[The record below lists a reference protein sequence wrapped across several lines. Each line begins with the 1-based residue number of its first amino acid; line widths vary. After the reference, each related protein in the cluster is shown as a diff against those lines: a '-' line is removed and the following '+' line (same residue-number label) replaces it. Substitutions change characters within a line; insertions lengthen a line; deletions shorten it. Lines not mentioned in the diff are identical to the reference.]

1 MLELLAAAVLSQTP
15 TTLQALVP
23 TSGSNAESLLDG
35 KPASGWKPEG
45 DSEGEGVLF
54 RFEGEAPVAK
64 VLVEGCGAGR
74 LTLTPFINGTEFSQV
89 SFDKKTPVVT
99 VSSKKV
105 RSVFL
110 RIDDAGTSACLGEVS
125 FLGAGDKPLEV
136 RAPRGLNATAKA
148 SSVLAPADAYHP
160 GYLFDGRLDFGW
172 VEGVKGPGL
181 GESMALTFASPVTIT
196 AIELWNG
203 YQRSDDHFKK
213 NARAKKITLT
223 VDGAE
228 PVELAVKDAQG
239 SQKLALPKPVST
251 KSLTLTVKEAYPG
264 TKYDDL
270 VLSELRVWDAEGPRA
285 IVTGDLNERAAAMK
299 SEVGGGPLKGFV
311 DKTLRSVCQVSGYEL
326 EAKFRTN
333 HSFVVY
339 RSAEED
345 SGAVKEVLDGTWIL
359 KDGKTV
365 EVFGRS
371 HRNESSFDPYASPE
385 GKESTTIMGGALKV
399 TRVGDLKKAD
409 YDALVTKFTSGPL
422 KWSFDCDKVKKFD
435 TLAAAGAFVIEG
447 RAVTAILAP

>member
-1 MLELLAAAVLSQTP
+1 MLELLAAAVLSQAP
-15 TTLQALVP
+15 LTLQALVP
-23 TSGSNAESLLDG
+23 TSGANAESLLDG

-54 RFEGEAPVAK
+54 RFEGEAPVTK
-64 VLVEGCGAGR
+64 VNVEGCGPGR
-74 LTLTPFINGTEFSQV
+74 LTLTPFINGSEYSQV
-89 SFDKKTPVVT
+89 SFDKKTT
-99 VSSKKV
+99 VASISSKKV

-110 RIDDAGTSACLGEVS
+110 RIDDAGTTACIGEVS
-125 FLGAGDKPLEV
+125 FLGDKDKPLEV

-172 VEGVKGPGL
+172 VEGVKGPGI
-181 GESMALTFASPVTIT
+181 GESMALTFTAPITIT

-213 NARAKKITLT
+213 NARAKKITVT
-223 VDGAE
+223 VDGTE
-228 PVELAVKDAQG
+228 PIELAVKDAQG
-239 SQKLALPKPVST
+239 PQKLTLPKPAT
-251 KSLTLTVKEAYPG
+251 TRSLTLTIKEAYPG

-285 IVTGDLNERAAAMK
+285 IVTNDLLERAKAMK
-299 SEVGGGPLKGFV
+299 TEIDGGPLKGFV

-339 RSAEED
+339 RSADEET
-345 SGAVKEVLDGTWIL
+345 GAVKEVLDGTWIL

-365 EVFGRS
+365 ELFGRS
-371 HRNESSFDPYASPE
+371 HRNEMSFDPYADAD
-385 GKESTTIMGGALKV
+385 GKETTSIIGGALKV

-409 YDALVTKFTSGPL
+409 YDALVTKFTTGPL

-435 TLAAAGAFVIEG
+435 ALAAAGAYVVEG
-447 RAVTAILAP
+447 RAVTAILTP